1 MRRQPDPAFLAVL
14 RAQQEPLLRAAR
26 LLTGDWPAAEQLLR
40 DTLVWA
46 VGAWQSLE
54 ASGTAPVRLRQRM
67 ISAYLADTSPEDP
80 EEDFSQE
87 EDEAA
92 DLLRAGD
99 LSKLRGIPHP
109 ASFDEGLAVLP
120 PEDRVIVVSRYYLSL
135 SAAEIG
141 EVLDVD
147 DEEVDAIAVSVLAA
161 LRRSTAD
168 VGGRE

>member
-1 MRRQPDPAFLAVL
+1 MRRQPDPAFLAAL

-46 VGAWQSLE
+46 VGAWQSLA
-54 ASGTAPVRLRQRM
+54 ASGAAPVRLRQRM
-67 ISAYLADTSPEDP
+67 ISAYLADSSPGQ
-80 EEDFSQE
+80 DFAQE

-99 LSKLRGIPHP
+99 LSKPHSIPPP
-109 ASFDEGLAVLP
+109 ASFEEGLSVLS

-141 EVLDVD
+141 EVLDVA
-147 DEEVDAIAVSVLAA
+147 DEEVDAIAVSVLAE
-161 LRRSTAD
+161 LRRSRAD
-168 VGGRE
+168 VGGSE